1 MLKVHQLRR
10 VFDSAM
16 REKDSF
22 LIFEVLERLDFL
34 GLQDEYDDWSAEALP
49 VLAEIKLG
57 FQEDYEIYNYA
68 R

>member
-1 MLKVHQLRR
+1 MLQVHQLRR
-10 VFDSAM
+10 VFDAAM
-16 REKDSF
+16 EGKDSF

-34 GLQDEYDDWSAEALP
+34 GLQDEYDDWSAEAMP

-57 FQEDYEIYNYA
+57 FHEDYLTYNCT

>member
-1 MLKVHQLRR
+1 MLQVHQLRR
-10 VFDSAM
+10 VFESAM

-22 LIFEVLERLDFL
+22 LIFEVLERLDFF
-34 GLQDEYDDWSAEALP
+34 GLQDEYEDWSAEAKP

-57 FQEDYEIYNYA
+57 FQEDYETYNCV